1 MMNEWQREEWNHWVE
16 AAAEDEGPACCR
28 LRSDTLLAANAELK
42 ELRQQRDELLAALRK
57 VMECCI
63 KTYTSVGATLRAKA
77 AIAKTE
83 GEKA

>member
-1 MMNEWQREEWNHWVE
+1 MMNEWQRNEWNSWVE
-16 AAAEDEGPACCR
+16 IAAEDYSPAHYI

-42 ELRQQRDELLAALRK
+42 ELRQQRDELLAALKK
-57 VMECCI
+57 VMECI

>member
-1 MMNEWQREEWNHWVE
+1 MMNEWQRNEWNSWVE
-16 AAAEDEGPACCR
+16 IAAEDEGPACCR
-28 LRSDTLLAANAELK
+28 LRSDTLLAANTELK
-42 ELRQQRDELLAALRK
+42 ELRQQRDELLAALKK
-57 VMECCI
+57 VMECI